1 MTAKALTSDYY
12 GQDISRSYFT
22 GCSRGGGQAL
32 MEAQRYPEDFEGI
45 FRTLAQALRRCV
57 ILRLR
62 LKSLADWNE
71 TLKPGIAGA
80 EERGNADLG
89 SVAVATPV
97 GSAPRGDA
105 TAAAARVA
113 DIVVEGDSGVGA
125 FGVGGSACLRR
136 SRSGGGLS
144 KDEG

>member
-32 MEAQRYPEDFEGI
+32 MEAQRYLEDFEGI

-80 EERGNADLG
+80 EERSNADLG
-89 SVAVATPV
+89 SVAVATPL
-97 GSAPRGDA
+97 GAAPP
-105 TAAAARVA
+105 
-113 DIVVEGDSGVGA
+113 
-125 FGVGGSACLRR
+125 GGRY
-136 SRSGGGLS
+136 GGGRS
-144 KDEG
+144 SRGYSRGGGFRGEGVRRRR